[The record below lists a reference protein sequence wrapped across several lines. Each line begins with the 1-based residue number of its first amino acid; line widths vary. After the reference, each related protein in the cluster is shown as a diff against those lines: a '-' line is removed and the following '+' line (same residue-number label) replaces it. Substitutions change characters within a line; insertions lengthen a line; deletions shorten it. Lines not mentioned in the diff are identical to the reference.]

1 MYVCVCVPV
10 RVCVHFESGSH
21 QFVHLHQL
29 LLLLVELFV
38 FDIQHHLETLQLLLQ
53 VEGVSVLLQG
63 PVRMTPSQKER
74 KEMFVFKGQ
83 RFVTLKT
90 PQEFESDMSSEG

>member
-1 MYVCVCVPV
+1 MCVCVFLF
-10 RVCVHFESGSH
+10 VCVHFESGSH

-53 VEGVSVLLQG
+53 VEGVSVLLQR
-63 PVRMTPSQKER
+63 PVRMTPS
-74 KEMFVFKGQ
+74 
-83 RFVTLKT
+83 
-90 PQEFESDMSSEG
+90 